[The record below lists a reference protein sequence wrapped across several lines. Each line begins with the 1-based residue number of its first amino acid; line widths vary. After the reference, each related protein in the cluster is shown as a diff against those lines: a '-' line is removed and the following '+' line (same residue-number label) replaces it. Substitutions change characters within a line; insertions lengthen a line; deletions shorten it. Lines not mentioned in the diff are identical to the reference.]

1 MARGVNRVTLLGNL
15 GSDPEVRQTQSGIS
29 VCTLSVATSYSRRD
43 RDTNEW
49 VEETDWH
56 RVVLFRK
63 LAEVA
68 ERYLRKGSQVYI
80 EGKLKTRKWQD
91 QDGNNRYN
99 TEVVADEMQMLGA
112 RGGDSGPRPDY
123 DREPPRERGGQAAPK
138 QAPSAAAGPPGGGAA
153 EDDFEDDI
161 PF

>member
-1 MARGVNRVTLLGNL
+1 MGRGVNRVTLLGNL

-29 VCTLSVATSYSRRD
+29 VCTLSVATSYNRRD

-56 RVVLFRK
+56 RVVLFQK

-91 QDGNNRYN
+91 QDGNNRYS
-99 TEVVADEMQMLGA
+99 TEVVADEMQMLGT
-112 RGGDSGPRPDY
+112 RGGEPGPRPDR
-123 DREPPRERGGQAAPK
+123 DREPPRERSGGAPPKPEPAAASPGG
-138 QAPSAAAGPPGGGAA
+138 SAAG
-153 EDDFEDDI
+153 DDFEDDI

>member
-1 MARGVNRVTLLGNL
+1 MGRGVNRVTLLGNL
-15 GSDPEVRQTQSGIS
+15 GSDPDARQTQSGMS
-29 VCTLSVATSYSRRD
+29 VCTLSIATSYNRRD
-43 RDTNEW
+43 RDSNEW

-56 RVVLFRK
+56 RVVLFQK

-91 QDGNNRYN
+91 QDGNNRYS
-99 TEVVADEMQMLGA
+99 TEVVADEMQMLGT
-112 RGGDSGPRPDY
+112 RGGDSGPRSDY
-123 DREPPRERGGQAAPK
+123 GREPPREKGGDSAPK
-138 QAPSAAAGPPGGGAA
+138 QAAPAPASQPGGGMA
-153 EDDFEDDI
+153 EDDLEDDI